1 MSREIV
7 FVTGSPSASSR
18 SSFVAAAVGERVK
31 RAGFALRVF
40 GVRDFDP
47 SELLLGQSSGATT
60 KAFVE
65 VVTASAAIVLSTP
78 VYKATYSGA
87 LKSIVD
93 LIPPDALVGKPALG
107 IATTRLEAHGLEAD
121 RAYRAL
127 FAFFRARPI
136 DGLVVLDDELQWS
149 DGQGTLS
156 PAANERLETVA
167 RGLVEASGEK
177 TRAPALA

>member
-18 SSFVAAAVGERVK
+18 SSFVAALVADRAK
-31 RAGFALRVF
+31 RAGFGVRIFAL
-40 GVRDFDP
+40 RDFDP
-47 SELLLGQSSGATT
+47 SDLLLGQSTGATT

-65 VVTASAAIVLSTP
+65 AVTASAAIVLSTP

-93 LIPPDALVGKPALG
+93 LIPPDALVGKPVLG
-107 IATTRLEAHGLEAD
+107 IATTRLDAHGLEVD

-136 DGLVVLDDELQWS
+136 DVLVVLDDELQWS
-149 DGQGTLS
+149 DGQGTLV
-156 PAANERLETVA
+156 PAAHERLETAA
-167 RGLVEASGEK
+167 RELVEVIGEE

>member
-18 SSFVAAAVGERVK
+18 SSFVAALVAERAK
-31 RAGFALRVF
+31 RAGFAVRVF
-40 GVRDFDP
+40 ALRDFDP
-47 SELLLGQSSGATT
+47 SDLLLGQPTGATT

-65 VVTASAAIVLSTP
+65 AVTGSAAIVLSTP

-107 IATTRLEAHGLEAD
+107 IATTRLDAHGLEAD

-127 FAFFRARPI
+127 FAFFRAETI
-136 DGLVVLDDELQWS
+136 DPLVVLDDELKIEN
-149 DGQGTLS
+149 GEGTLS
-156 PAANERLETVA
+156 SSARARVDAAA
-167 RGLVEASGEK
+167 RGLVEAASK
-177 TRAPALA
+177 R

>member
-18 SSFVAAAVGERVK
+18 SSFVAALVAERAK
-31 RAGFALRVF
+31 RAGFAVRVF
-40 GVRDFDP
+40 ALRDFDP
-47 SELLLGQSSGATT
+47 SDLLLGQPTGATT

-65 VVTASAAIVLSTP
+65 AVTGSAAIVLSTP

-107 IATTRLEAHGLEAD
+107 IATTRLDAHGLEAD

-127 FAFFRARPI
+127 FAFFRARPV

-149 DGQGTLS
+149 DGQGTLT
-156 PAANERLETVA
+156 PAAHERLETVA
-167 RGLVEASGEK
+167 RELVEVSGEK